1 MSVRFAKSHED
12 AITPTRGSSG
22 AAGYDLYAMEEYEI
36 DHGERVMIDTG
47 IVVEVPD
54 GHYGRIAPR
63 SGLAAKHGIDVL
75 AGVVDSDFRS
85 SLRVILINHGNTRF
99 YVSKGDRV
107 AQLVFEKILI
117 PQGLEEVSIEE
128 LTATERGEG
137 GFGSTGR

>member
-1 MSVRFAKSHED
+1 MSVRFAKNHED

-36 DHGERVMIDTG
+36 EHGERVMIDTG
-47 IVVEVPD
+47 IVVEVPED
-54 GHYGRIAPR
+54 HYGRIAPR

-85 SLRVILINHGNTRF
+85 SLRVIIINHCHNRF
-99 YVSKGDRV
+99 HVSKGDRI
-107 AQLVFEKILI
+107 AQLVFEKILV
-117 PQGLEEVSIEE
+117 PDELVEVSLEE